1 MADRSKKDTG
11 SADAKAQRAADG
23 KSAMAEY
30 QAEAA
35 AMRAKTER
43 LRALRLAREAASPPS
58 PPKAAAG
65 SGKKAGTKAG
75 KKTPAAKLASW
86 LTSQERS
93 GRKT

>member
-11 SADAKAQRAADG
+11 STDMKARRAADG

-43 LRALRLAREAASPPS
+43 LRALRLARDAALPPS
-58 PPKAAAG
+58 PPKPAAG
-65 SGKKAGTKAG
+65 SGKKAGKKA
-75 KKTPAAKLASW
+75 PAAKLTSW